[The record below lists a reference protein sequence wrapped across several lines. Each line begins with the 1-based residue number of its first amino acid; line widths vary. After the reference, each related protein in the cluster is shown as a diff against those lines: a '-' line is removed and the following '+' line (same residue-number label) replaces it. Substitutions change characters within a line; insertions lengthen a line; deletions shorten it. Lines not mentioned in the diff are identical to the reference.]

1 MPTARHAAGL
11 WYTAAGSVS
20 VGSQIRAS
28 REAVTRTPGQCTHLP
43 VDASRLPFCLP
54 SSLAPPKGAL
64 RPLLNLFMSSPSPQL
79 PLGQVIGSRYR
90 IQSLIGRGGMG
101 MVYAATHEL
110 TGRRVALKLMLND
123 CDDSPILQE
132 RFLSEARI
140 AAAVRHP
147 NIVDVLDMGLHG
159 GSPFIVMELLEG
171 VSLERVL
178 ESQNRISVEQ
188 ALTWLLPIVG
198 ALAVLHEA
206 GIVHRDVKPSNIFMS
221 ALPRHPMRPKL
232 LDFGLARVV
241 SDLRLTRS
249 GTVIGTPLYMAPEH
263 AAGQVTGPQA
273 DVWSIGVVLYESLA
287 GCSPFN
293 YTDRQSL
300 AMQVIAGLVRPLSQV
315 RPDLPPLISSTLA
328 RALTRDLT
336 RRYPDMRSFAQALH
350 GAARASGVAVPADPD
365 PIGLP
370 EYAQWQSGERSAA
383 TTLEHFPG
391 TDSGNAFSSTPR
403 TSSPSGSRG
412 SDASLARSMRG
423 GAGSARLVW
432 LGVLAVALALVG
444 AWFWNSAVLPSR
456 DPKSADAPPVL
467 PSAPN
472 AASEPSTPT
481 VRSGAAPSPPSTS
494 RDTPAGSKLPGVE
507 STTDRS
513 AAPAAQGHDAGV
525 ASAPARGNTR
535 EASGLRS
542 RAEDSPA
549 STGSAGRRRGDRGN
563 AERAT
568 SVRGT
573 SERTPSTE
581 STGTRRVESEQRARP
596 ASSTQSEEVESE
608 WK

>member
-1 MPTARHAAGL
+1 
-11 WYTAAGSVS
+11 
-20 VGSQIRAS
+20 
-28 REAVTRTPGQCTHLP
+28 
-43 VDASRLPFCLP
+43 
-54 SSLAPPKGAL
+54 
-64 RPLLNLFMSSPSPQL
+64 
-79 PLGQVIGSRYR
+79 
-90 IQSLIGRGGMG
+90 

-178 ESQNRISVEQ
+178 ESQNRLSVEQ

-198 ALAVLHEA
+198 ALSVLHEA

-263 AAGQVTGPQA
+263 AAGMVTGPQA

-315 RPDLPPLISSTLA
+315 RPDLPPLISGALG

-350 GAARASGVAVPADPD
+350 AAARASGVAVPLDPD

-370 EYAQWQSGERSAA
+370 EYSSWQSGERHAA
-383 TTLEHFPG
+383 TTLEQFPG
-391 TDSGNAFSSTPR
+391 SESGNGVARTPSTPISTR
-403 TSSPSGSRG
+403 GASGA
-412 SDASLARSMRG
+412 DDDSLARSMRPG
-423 GAGSARLVW
+423 GGKRLVW
-432 LGVLAVALALVG
+432 LALAVALAAG
-444 AWFWNSAVLPSR
+444 ISAVLWSRQQVAPSAAR
-456 DPKSADAPPVL
+456 VPSSL
-467 PSAPN
+467 PS
-472 AASEPSTPT
+472 SPS
-481 VRSGAAPSPPSTS
+481 VSGARADQPHAPTPGAAGA
-494 RDTPAGSKLPGVE
+494 PAGPGGNKLGATGATGATGPAPAGPVVE
-507 STTDRS
+507 S
-513 AAPAAQGHDAGV
+513 
-525 ASAPARGNTR
+525 
-535 EASGLRS
+535 LR
-542 RAEDSPA
+542 
-549 STGSAGRRRGDRGN
+549 
-563 AERAT
+563 ERAT
-568 SVRGT
+568 KAARTTANQDAAVVQLPVRGT
-573 SERTPSTE
+573 AREREREPLTTSQAAKRRAERNAGAAERNAERTPSTE
-581 STGTRRVESEQRARP
+581 LPGAQRTGSEQRAGKP
-596 ASSTQSEEVESE
+596 SSTQSEEVESE

>member
-1 MPTARHAAGL
+1 
-11 WYTAAGSVS
+11 
-20 VGSQIRAS
+20 
-28 REAVTRTPGQCTHLP
+28 
-43 VDASRLPFCLP
+43 
-54 SSLAPPKGAL
+54 
-64 RPLLNLFMSSPSPQL
+64 
-79 PLGQVIGSRYR
+79 
-90 IQSLIGRGGMG
+90 

-198 ALAVLHEA
+198 ALSVLHEA

-350 GAARASGVAVPADPD
+350 AAARASGVAVPLDPD

-370 EYAQWQSGERSAA
+370 EYSSWQSGERSAA
-383 TTLEHFPG
+383 TTIEHFPG
-391 TDSGNAFSSTPR
+391 TDSGNAFTSTPR
-403 TSSPSGSRG
+403 TSTPSTSRG
-412 SDASLARSMRG
+412 SDDSLARSMRG
-423 GAGSARLVW
+423 GGGSSWLLW
-432 LGVLAVALALVG
+432 LGVLALVGALVG
-444 AWFWNSAVLPSR
+444 VWAWNRAQLPSQPR
-456 DPKSADAPPVL
+456 ASDAPPVL
-467 PSAPN
+467 PQAPSASPT
-472 AASEPSTPT
+472 ATPT
-481 VRSGAAPSPPSTS
+481 VRSGVEAVPSSPSQGTE
-494 RDTPAGSKLPGVE
+494 DATKVPVVE
-507 STTDRS
+507 STTERATN
-513 AAPAAQGHDAGV
+513 AAAGAVIQGAAAVQ
-525 ASAPARGNTR
+525 APVRGAPR
-535 EASGLRS
+535 EAASGG
-542 RAEDSPA
+542 A
-549 STGSAGRRRGDRGN
+549 SGGRRRGDRAA

-568 SVRGT
+568 SVRGSSP
-573 SERTPSTE
+573 SERAGTPSE
-581 STGTRRVESEQRARP
+581 AAGTRRGESEPRARP
-596 ASSTQSEEVESE
+596 AGGSTQSEEVESE

>member
-1 MPTARHAAGL
+1 
-11 WYTAAGSVS
+11 
-20 VGSQIRAS
+20 
-28 REAVTRTPGQCTHLP
+28 
-43 VDASRLPFCLP
+43 
-54 SSLAPPKGAL
+54 
-64 RPLLNLFMSSPSPQL
+64 
-79 PLGQVIGSRYR
+79 
-90 IQSLIGRGGMG
+90 

-336 RRYPDMRSFAQALH
+336 RRFPDMRSFAQALH
-350 GAARASGVAVPADPD
+350 AAARASGVAVPLDPD

-370 EYAQWQSGERSAA
+370 EYASWQSGERSAA
-383 TTLEHFPG
+383 TTIEHFPA
-391 TDSGNAFSSTPR
+391 TDSGNAFTNTPR
-403 TSSPSGSRG
+403 HATPSASRG
-412 SDASLARSMRG
+412 SDDNLARSMRG
-423 GAGSARLVW
+423 GGGKSWLVW
-432 LGVLAVALALVG
+432 LSVLALVG
-444 AWFWNSAVLPSR
+444 AVIGVWAYNRAQPSSQPR
-456 DPKSADAPPVL
+456 AADAPPVL
-467 PSAPN
+467 PSAAGTSTSAGGS
-472 AASEPSTPT
+472 AAPSGGPGT
-481 VRSGAAPSPPSTS
+481 VRSGVEALPASPS
-494 RDTPAGSKLPGVE
+494 RDAPAGPKLPVVE
-507 STTDRS
+507 SMTDRPTNVPTGTVTPDS
-513 AAPAAQGHDAGV
+513 AAVQ
-525 ASAPARGNTR
+525 APTR
-535 EASGLRS
+535 STVRET
-542 RAEDSPA
+542 
-549 STGSAGRRRGDRGN
+549 STGSGGRRRGDRLG

-568 SVRGT
+568 SVRGAVT
-573 SERTPSTE
+573 TERPPSSDTA
-581 STGTRRVESEQRARP
+581 GTRRGDSEQRARP
-596 ASSTQSEEVESE
+596 PSSTQSEEVESE

>member
-1 MPTARHAAGL
+1 
-11 WYTAAGSVS
+11 
-20 VGSQIRAS
+20 
-28 REAVTRTPGQCTHLP
+28 
-43 VDASRLPFCLP
+43 
-54 SSLAPPKGAL
+54 
-64 RPLLNLFMSSPSPQL
+64 
-79 PLGQVIGSRYR
+79 
-90 IQSLIGRGGMG
+90 
-101 MVYAATHEL
+101 
-110 TGRRVALKLMLND
+110 
-123 CDDSPILQE
+123 
-132 RFLSEARI
+132 LSEARI

-178 ESQNRISVEQ
+178 ESQNRLSVEQ

-198 ALAVLHEA
+198 ALSVLHEA

-315 RPDLPPLISSTLA
+315 RPELPPLISSALG

-350 GAARASGVAVPADPD
+350 AAARASGVAVPLDPD

-370 EYAQWQSGERSAA
+370 EYSSWQSGERHAA
-383 TTLEHFPG
+383 TTMEQFPS
-391 TDSGNAFSSTPR
+391 DSGNSLTRTPSR
-403 TSSPSGSRG
+403 PGSNPGSR
-412 SDASLARSMRG
+412 DDDESLARSMRSG
-423 GAGSARLVW
+423 PRSRLVW
-432 LGVLAVALALVG
+432 LALAVAVAVG
-444 AWFWNSAVLPSR
+444 SSTVLWYR
-456 DPKSADAPPVL
+456 Q
-467 PSAPN
+467 
-472 AASEPSTPT
+472 E
-481 VRSGAAPSPPSTS
+481 AAPSAQTPSPQTSPPSLPTTPS
-494 RDTPAGSKLPGVE
+494 RTAAPPSPVGDKPAPTVTPSAGPIVE
-507 STTDRS
+507 SLRDRAVS
-513 AAPAAQGHDAGV
+513 SPRAASTQDAGAAESV
-525 ASAPARGNTR
+525 VRGAAREPSSVG
-535 EASGLRS
+535 
-542 RAEDSPA
+542 
-549 STGSAGRRRGDRGN
+549 AGARRRGERAVSG
-563 AERAT
+563 AER
-568 SVRGT
+568 
-573 SERTPSTE
+573 PSTIE
-581 STGTRRVESEQRARP
+581 QAGTRRTGSEQRAGKP
-596 ASSTQSEEVESE
+596 SSTQAEEVESE

>member
-1 MPTARHAAGL
+1 
-11 WYTAAGSVS
+11 
-20 VGSQIRAS
+20 
-28 REAVTRTPGQCTHLP
+28 
-43 VDASRLPFCLP
+43 
-54 SSLAPPKGAL
+54 
-64 RPLLNLFMSSPSPQL
+64 
-79 PLGQVIGSRYR
+79 
-90 IQSLIGRGGMG
+90 

-178 ESQNRISVEQ
+178 ESQNRLSVEQ

-198 ALAVLHEA
+198 ALSVLHEA

-315 RPDLPPLISSTLA
+315 RPELPPLVSSALG
-328 RALTRDLT
+328 RALTRDLG

-350 GAARASGVAVPADPD
+350 AAARASGVAVPLDPD

-370 EYAQWQSGERSAA
+370 EYASWQSGERHAA
-383 TTLEHFPG
+383 TTMEHFPSS
-391 TDSGNAFSSTPR
+391 DSGNGLARTPSR
-403 TSSPSGSRG
+403 PGSNPGR
-412 SDASLARSMRG
+412 DDDESLARSMRPG
-423 GAGSARLVW
+423 PSSRLVW
-432 LGVLAVALALVG
+432 LALVAAVALG
-444 AWFWNSAVLPSR
+444 SMTVLWYR
-456 DPKSADAPPVL
+456 QDAPPSAQTPSPQAPPRSL
-467 PSAPN
+467 PTLGTTAAPPSSVGDKPAPSVTPTAAPVVESLRDRAVSAPRAEGAQDAG
-472 AASEPSTPT
+472 AAESVVRGAAREREPSI
-481 VRSGAAPSPPSTS
+481 GAG
-494 RDTPAGSKLPGVE
+494 AG
-507 STTDRS
+507 
-513 AAPAAQGHDAGV
+513 A
-525 ASAPARGNTR
+525 
-535 EASGLRS
+535 
-542 RAEDSPA
+542 
-549 STGSAGRRRGDRGN
+549 RRRGERGTGG
-563 AERAT
+563 AER
-568 SVRGT
+568 
-573 SERTPSTE
+573 PSNTE
-581 STGTRRVESEQRARP
+581 QAGTRRAGSEQRAGKP
-596 ASSTQSEEVESE
+596 SSTQTEEVESE

>member
-1 MPTARHAAGL
+1 
-11 WYTAAGSVS
+11 
-20 VGSQIRAS
+20 
-28 REAVTRTPGQCTHLP
+28 
-43 VDASRLPFCLP
+43 
-54 SSLAPPKGAL
+54 
-64 RPLLNLFMSSPSPQL
+64 
-79 PLGQVIGSRYR
+79 
-90 IQSLIGRGGMG
+90 
-101 MVYAATHEL
+101 
-110 TGRRVALKLMLND
+110 VALKLMLND

-198 ALAVLHEA
+198 ALSVLHEA

-350 GAARASGVAVPADPD
+350 AAARASGVAVPSDPD

-370 EYAQWQSGERSAA
+370 EYASWQSGERSAA
-383 TTLEHFPG
+383 TTIEHFPG
-391 TDSGNAFSSTPR
+391 SDSGNAFTNTPR
-403 TSSPSGSRG
+403 NATPSSSRG
-412 SDASLARSMRG
+412 SDESLARSMRG
-423 GAGSARLVW
+423 GGGTSWLLW
-432 LGVLAVALALVG
+432 LGLFVIVG
-444 AWFWNSAVLPSR
+444 AAAGLWAWNRAQPTSQPRA
-456 DPKSADAPPVL
+456 ADAPPVL
-467 PSAPN
+467 PEAPR
-472 AASEPSTPT
+472 SSTSTPT
-481 VRSGAAPSPPSTS
+481 TSAVPSGVEAAPPSPS
-494 RDTPAGSKLPGVE
+494 RDTPAGSKLPVVE
-507 STTDRS
+507 SMTDR
-513 AAPAAQGHDAGV
+513 AANLPSGAVNPDAAGAQ
-525 ASAPARGNTR
+525 APTR
-535 EASGLRS
+535 
-542 RAEDSPA
+542 
-549 STGSAGRRRGDRGN
+549 GSAREPTLGSGGRRRPDRAS

-568 SVRGT
+568 SVRGGNT
-573 SERTPSTE
+573 SERPPSGSDT
-581 STGTRRVESEQRARP
+581 TGTRRDSEQRARP
-596 ASSTQSEEVESE
+596 TGGSTQSEEVESE

>member
-1 MPTARHAAGL
+1 
-11 WYTAAGSVS
+11 
-20 VGSQIRAS
+20 
-28 REAVTRTPGQCTHLP
+28 
-43 VDASRLPFCLP
+43 
-54 SSLAPPKGAL
+54 
-64 RPLLNLFMSSPSPQL
+64 
-79 PLGQVIGSRYR
+79 
-90 IQSLIGRGGMG
+90 MG

-300 AMQVIAGLVRPLSQV
+300 AMQVIAGLVRPLTQV
-315 RPDLPPLISSTLA
+315 RPDLPPLISGALG

-350 GAARASGVAVPADPD
+350 AAARASGVAVPLDPD

-370 EYAQWQSGERSAA
+370 EYASWQSGERNAA
-383 TTLEHFPG
+383 TTLEHFPE
-391 TDSGNAFSSTPR
+391 SGSGGSFSSTPR
-403 TSSPSGSRG
+403 SASSPSGVNT
-412 SDASLARSMRG
+412 SDASLARSMRDRG
-423 GAGSARLVW
+423 GSSWLLW
-432 LGVLAVALALVG
+432 LGVLTVVVALTG
-444 AWFWNSAVLPSR
+444 AWFWNRAQQSGGSPA
-456 DPKSADAPPVL
+456 SADVPPVL
-467 PSAPN
+467 PQPPDTASTATAP
-472 AASEPSTPT
+472 ASPLPSTAEP
-481 VRSGAAPSPPSTS
+481 ASP
-494 RDTPAGSKLPGVE
+494 
-507 STTDRS
+507 S
-513 AAPAAQGHDAGV
+513 AAPKLPAVESAAGV
-525 ASAPARGNTR
+525 VPAPGTEAVVAPTPTRATGTTR
-535 EASGLRS
+535 E
-542 RAEDSPA
+542 SPTTA
-549 STGSAGRRRGDRGN
+549 ARRRGDHS
-563 AERAT
+563 AERAATARSPAASEHTPT
-568 SVRGT
+568 SD
-573 SERTPSTE
+573 PAA
-581 STGTRRVESEQRARP
+581 TRRGESDQRARTP
-596 ASSTQSEEVESE
+596 SSTQSEEVESE